1 MQLSGSWRAALE
13 RRRRTSSSPSAS
25 PHRWQTRAA
34 LIALLPLGLAAL
46 AAAGPGTGLPGS
58 HASPAERAVQVRITA
73 QEAAQPT
80 PAGVVASALRPI
92 PRYRTAPEPA
102 ASAPT
107 AGGDAPVNPAA
118 LVGDVVQF
126 APGPLGIPGIML
138 NAYKH
143 AADLMAQI
151 QPSCGLP
158 WYLLAGIGKIESGHA
173 SGGAADSRGN
183 TTTTILGPVLDG
195 HLAGNAVITDT
206 DGGALD
212 GHASY
217 DRAVGPMQ
225 FMPGTWSHYGAD
237 GNNDGA
243 ADPNNVYDATFAAG
257 RLLCAAG
264 SNLSDPA
271 ATTGA
276 ILTYNH
282 SMAYVKNVQAWAHA
296 YATGAYP
303 TPSEL
308 PPISP
313 EDKAID
319 APDGAEPAPTPEDL
333 PDPPTPA
340 EAPEPET
347 LPGTDIPATT
357 VEVPGLPPV
366 QLPKIE
372 LPKIELPCLFNC
384 PPPPPPAPEPA
395 PSTPKEGTPG
405 AAPAPGQPTP

>member
-1 MQLSGSWRAALE
+1 MASHGRRA
-13 RRRRTSSSPSAS
+13 RV
-25 PHRWQTRAA
+25 A
-34 LIALLPLGLAAL
+34 LIALLPLGFAAL
-46 AAAGPGTGLPGS
+46 AAAGPGGVLPGS
-58 HASPAERAVQVRITA
+58 HAAPAERSMQVRIAA
-73 QEAAQPT
+73 QETVQPT
-80 PAGVVASALRPI
+80 PVGVVASAMRPI
-92 PRYRTAPEPA
+92 PGYHTAPEPDASSSA
-102 ASAPT
+102 AGS
-107 AGGDAPVNPAA
+107 GNAPVNPAA

-158 WYLLAGIGKIESGHA
+158 WNLLAGIGKIESGHA

-183 TTTTILGPVLDG
+183 TTTKILGPVLDG

-206 DGGALD
+206 DGGAVD

-237 GNNDGA
+237 GNNDGV

-257 RLLCAAG
+257 RLLCASG
-264 SNLSDPA
+264 GNLSDPA

-313 EDKAID
+313 DETAID
-319 APDGAEPAPTPEDL
+319 APDGADPAPTPEVL
-333 PDPPTPA
+333 PDPPAPPKAPA
-340 EAPEPET
+340 PET

-384 PPPPPPAPEPA
+384 PPPPPPEPA
-395 PSTPKEGTPG
+395 PAAEGTQS
-405 AAPAPGQPTP
+405 PAPQPAPETPAP